1 MGTNNKNYL
10 IIKKQNKMVKKNQ
23 KTKWYVYIIV
33 NQKNEI
39 EYVGCT
45 YNAKKRFVKHIK
57 TKPINKFGRKNY
69 GSGKFYGRDDIRME
83 ITKEF
88 NTRREAFDYEADLKT
103 YYGFEITERRGSKLM
118 PLMSV
123 KAYCSK
129 TGKELGIYPS
139 ISEAARQCNVGF
151 RSVSSSIKGRVK
163 VVDKKYTFKEC

>member
-1 MGTNNKNYL
+1 MAN
-10 IIKKQNKMVKKNQ
+10 KKQRR
-23 KTKWYVYIIV
+23 KWYVYTIV
-33 NQKNEI
+33 NQTGKV

-45 YNAKKRFVKHIK
+45 YSPKKRMYAHKG
-57 TKPINKFGRKNY
+57 KPKCSGW
-69 GSGKFYGRDDIRME
+69 GKFYGRVDVEME
-83 ITKEF
+83 IVEEF
-88 NTRREAFDYEADLKT
+88 KTRREGFDYEAELKT
-103 YYGFEITERRGSKLM
+103 HYGFEITERRGSKLM

-129 TGKELGIYPS
+129 TGKELGTYPS